1 MKPLRLDVVLARTQ
15 LIARRAL
22 IVGTMALMLATA
34 CSGFA
39 KRDLTQPLFWTP
51 EAEPTP
57 QEREAGFSNPHAG
70 LSARTATA
78 TRAPPGDPMR
88 SNTPTPTPTPEPP
101 ASPTVPVSA
110 TPTPS
115 GTSTPSPTPSSTPG
129 AAATVPTATPEPTA
143 TEPPAATATPVPSST
158 PLPTATPTPVASRTP
173 QPTPTATPR
182 PTATATPTDTPAP
195 SSAAIR
201 GRILLN
207 GAPPEGVVWL
217 TLEDQ
222 AYQPLRALE
231 VSGGDYRFENL
242 PASVAGYNVVFMQA
256 SNPQFGVDDVVSWAW
271 IGPLAVRN
279 GAEVDVPDLEIGLLG
294 LTQTD
299 PPADAFVGAITPQAP
314 LTLEWDPYPDA
325 SRYWVDLHAGRAL
338 QRVWQSDAV
347 DGMTVS
353 FDGILDSGETLAPG
367 TYWWRVGAQVD
378 GMDMTLSGPLEGFT
392 VRP

>member
-1 MKPLRLDVVLARTQ
+1 LDVVLARTHFT
-15 LIARRAL
+15 ARRAV
-22 IVGTMALMLATA
+22 IVGATVLMLATA

-51 EAEPTP
+51 GPAPAP
-57 QEREAGFSNPHAG
+57 QEREAGFSDPRAG

-78 TRAPPGDPMR
+78 TRAPPADPTP
-88 SNTPTPTPTPEPP
+88 SNTPSPTPTSEPS
-101 ASPTVPVSA
+101 ASPTAPVSV

-115 GTSTPSPTPSSTPG
+115 GTPISFPTPSPTPS
-129 AAATVPTATPEPTA
+129 ATAMIPTATPEPTA
-143 TEPPAATATPVPSST
+143 TVPPAVTATPVPSST
-158 PLPTATPTPVASRTP
+158 PQPTATPTPVASHTP
-173 QPTPTATPR
+173 RPTPTATPR

-207 GAPPEGVVWL
+207 GTPPDGVVWL

-222 AYQPLRALE
+222 AYQALRAVE
-231 VSGGDYRFENL
+231 VAGGDYRFENL
-242 PASVAGYNVVFMQA
+242 PASAEGYNVVFMQG
-256 SNPQFGVDDVVSWAW
+256 SNPQFGVEEVVSWAW
-271 IGPLAVRN
+271 IGPLAVQD
-279 GAEVDVPDLEIGLLG
+279 GAVVDLPDLEIGLLG

-314 LTLEWDPYPDA
+314 LTLAWDPYPDA

-347 DGMTVS
+347 AGTSVS
-353 FDGILDSGETLAPG
+353 FDGILDSGETLTPG

-378 GMDMTLSGPLEGFT
+378 GINMTLSGPLEGFT